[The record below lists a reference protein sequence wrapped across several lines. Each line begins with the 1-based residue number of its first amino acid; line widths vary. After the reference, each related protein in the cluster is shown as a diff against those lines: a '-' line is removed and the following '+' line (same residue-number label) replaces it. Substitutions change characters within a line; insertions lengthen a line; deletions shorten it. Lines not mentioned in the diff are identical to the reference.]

1 MNIFHETIVHNYTIG
16 HLHNRDK
23 DGFHWHQRSEL
34 AYMLQGQCTITVG
47 KEPHL
52 CKPGDL
58 IVVHSGEIH
67 SFLTHG
73 ECDIYVCTFDPQ
85 LLYRFLPEIKFIQ
98 SYISAEALQK
108 AGIAEEITALFGE
121 IEQEQ
126 AKQDTCYDMI
136 AQADIIRMYS
146 LLVRHFERETLPDNK
161 SLAKFSEFQAAL
173 QYITENYT
181 ENITLKSIAD
191 QLNYNPSYVS
201 KLFVTYTGVNFKNYL
216 DSFRVRHAIKLVKN
230 TDMTVAD
237 IASNCGYN
245 NIRTFNYAFKRISGT
260 SPREMRKANI

>member
-23 DGFHWHQRSEL
+23 DGFHWHQRAEF
-34 AYMLQGQCTITVG
+34 AYILEGECTITVG

-85 LLYRFLPEIKFIQ
+85 LLYRFLPEIKFVQ
-98 SYISAEALQK
+98 SYIPRQALED
-108 AGIAEEITALFGE
+108 AGIAAEITSLFRE

-126 AKQDTCYDMI
+126 TRQETCYDMI

-146 LLVRHFERETLPDNK
+146 LLVRHFEKETLPERK
-161 SLAKFSEFQAAL
+161 ILAKFSEFQAVL
-173 QYITENYT
+173 QYITENYA

-191 QLNYNPSYVS
+191 QLNYTPSYVS

-216 DSFRVRHAIKLVKN
+216 DSFRIRHAIKQVKN
-230 TDMTVAD
+230 TDLTIAD

-245 NIRTFNYAFKRISGT
+245 NIRTFNNAFRRITGI
-260 SPREMRKANI
+260 SPSEMRKANI